1 MIPRSLLA
9 ATFLTLSATVASA
22 QTPTLTISVYGI
34 SQDEYKAAL
43 YAPFEAM
50 CGCKLVV
57 ESGNSSERLA
67 KLEAN
72 AAAPIVDV
80 IALSDADALTAARK
94 NLTQPIDPSKVPNL
108 AKIYD
113 FARDPI
119 GGHMAVGYTFYGTS
133 IVYRSDKVKID
144 SWLDLFSDKLKGRVA
159 LPNITT
165 TQGPLALFMLQ
176 RALGKD
182 SADFADAIDLIGK
195 NKGDIVTFYE
205 KGSQI
210 PQLMQ
215 QEEILAAVVGR
226 FGWPG
231 IKKINMPIAWAMP
244 KEGQTG
250 GMNVLALAKGSKQSD
265 LALKFIDYW
274 LSAEVQ
280 QKIAEKLVDSPV
292 NADVKLA
299 PAIADA
305 LTYGADTAAAIHFVP
320 AQVQLGNREAWLKGW
335 NAKIAR

>member
-1 MIPRSLLA
+1 MISRTLLA
-9 ATFLTLSATVASA
+9 AGLLAAGTTIAAA
-22 QTPTLTISVYGI
+22 QQPTLTISVYGI

-43 YAPFEAM
+43 YAPFEAK
-50 CGCKLVV
+50 CGCKLVI
-57 ESGNSSERLA
+57 ETGNSSERLA

-80 IALSDADALTAARK
+80 IAFSDANALEAAK
-94 NLTQPIDPSKVPNL
+94 KGLTIAIDPAKVPNL

-113 FARDPI
+113 FAKDPI
-119 GGHMAVGYTFYGTS
+119 GGRMAVGYTFYGTS

-165 TQGPLALFMLQ
+165 TQGPITLFMLE
-176 RALGKD
+176 RALGK
-182 SADFADAIDLIGK
+182 SSPDFTDAIDLVAK

-231 IKKINMPIAWAMP
+231 IKKISMPIAWAMP

-250 GMNVLALAKGSKQSD
+250 GMNVLAIAKGTKQAD
-265 LALKFIDYW
+265 LAHQFVDYW

-292 NADVKLA
+292 NAEVKLA

-305 LTYGADTAAAIHFVP
+305 LTYGAETAAAIHFVP
-320 AQVQLGNREAWLKGW
+320 AEVQLGNREAWLKGW